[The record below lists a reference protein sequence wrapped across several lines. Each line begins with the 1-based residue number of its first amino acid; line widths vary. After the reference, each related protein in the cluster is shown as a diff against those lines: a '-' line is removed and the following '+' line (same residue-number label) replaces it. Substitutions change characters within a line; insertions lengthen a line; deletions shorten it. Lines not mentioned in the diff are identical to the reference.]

1 MHSPNAPPAEAP
13 LLQALAGATV
23 HPPPVWLMRQAGRY
37 LPEYL
42 ALRAQAGSFLDLCLT
57 PSLAAE
63 ATLQPVRRFGFD
75 AAILFADILLVP
87 YAMGQPLAY
96 VDGEGPKMDP
106 LTSLSDVMQ
115 LGPTEQVKER
125 LLPVFKTVAR
135 VRKALPSQV
144 AVIGFAGAPWTVAT
158 YMIGGGGNLQAALRW
173 ASQAPDSYR
182 QLSHRL
188 ESATAAYLRRQA
200 ESGADVLQ
208 LFDSWAG
215 VLTSSQFRQLCIEP
229 TRRVTEELQA
239 SHPSLPIIGF
249 PKGASMP
256 DLLAYARDSG
266 VTAVG
271 VDHSVDPRA
280 AARQLQPLVPVQ
292 GNLDPDMLTPGR
304 PGLPEAVRQVRQA
317 FANGPHVFN
326 LGHGIRPN
334 ADPERVSELVA
345 RVRGAE

>member
-1 MHSPNAPPAEAP
+1 MDKPF
-13 LLQALAGATV
+13 LRVLAGETV
-23 HPPPVWLMRQAGRY
+23 RPAPFWLMRQAGRY
-37 LPEYL
+37 LPEYRRLRASAENFL
-42 ALRAQAGSFLDLCLT
+42 ALCLS
-57 PSLAAE
+57 PALASE
-63 ATLQPVRRFGFD
+63 ATLQPVRRFGTD
-75 AAILFADILLVP
+75 AAILFSDILTVP
-87 YAMGQPLAY
+87 HAMGQAVRFEEGTGPVLGEFDETALRPVGGALDPVYETVRLA
-96 VDGEGPKMDP
+96 
-106 LTSLSDVMQ
+106 Q
-115 LGPTEQVKER
+115 N
-125 LLPVFKTVAR
+125 
-135 VRKALPSQV
+135 ALPDET
-144 AVIGFAGAPWTVAT
+144 ALIGFAGAPWTVAA
-158 YMIGGGGNLQAALRW
+158 YMIEGGSSRDWVRVRRMAVAEPGRFSDLI
-173 ASQAPDSYR
+173 D
-182 QLSHRL
+182 RL
-188 ESATAAYLRRQA
+188 TEATASHLIAQA
-200 ESGADVLQ
+200 DAGAEALQ

-271 VDHSVDPRA
+271 VDHSVDPRE

-345 RVRGAE
+345 RVRGEE